1 MADLI
6 SSKPAIAGGA
16 HARIL
21 AIWITGLLAGA
32 GLGAVPSEATH
43 RHRASRVIAARRRAG
58 RRPAVVDAVRR
69 LLGDIPQSGNALGY
83 ANAPVTLQ
91 VFGDLECPVCRAL
104 AVGSLKHLINGAVRA
119 HRLRIQ
125 YRSLETATRERRVFF
140 EQQAAALAAGEQN
153 KLWYFV
159 ELFYREQ
166 GLEDSGYVTNAY
178 LRGIAR
184 QVPGLNMGAW
194 EAARGNPSL
203 DVEVGEDEQVA
214 DRERFTGTPSF
225 LIGRTGGRLKPLENP
240 DSLESAA
247 SFEAAI
253 DRLLGKKGR

>member
-1 MADLI
+1 MARH
-6 SSKPAIAGGA
+6 SGGGR
-16 HARIL
+16 H
-21 AIWITGLLAGA
+21 
-32 GLGAVPSEATH
+32 VAT
-43 RHRASRVIAARRRAG
+43 I
-58 RRPAVVDAVRR
+58 DAVRR
-69 LLGDIPQSGNALGY
+69 LLHGIPQRGNTLGY
-83 ANAPVTLQ
+83 SNAPVTLQ

-104 AVGSLKHLINGAVRA
+104 AVGSLKHLIDGPVRA

-184 QVPGLNMGAW
+184 QVPGLNIGAW
-194 EAARGNPSL
+194 EAARGNPLL
-203 DVEVGEDEQVA
+203 DAEVGEDEQVA

-225 LIGRTGGRLKPLENP
+225 LIGRTGGRLKPFESP
-240 DSLESAA
+240 DYLESTAP
-247 SFEAAI
+247 FEAAI
-253 DRLLGKKGR
+253 DRLLGKKGQSGSAAGRKTSATTWLNG